1 MSIKREQKKFYKK
14 ITLGNKL
21 GQIIYIDFGFLFSGI
36 SWFFLACHVYFSTFS
51 FVKTAKT
58 GFDWERGTKNQKIGK
73 CGKSKSSSPLL
84 DEAITYSYQKVT
96 HKISSK
102 IEKKW

>member
-36 SWFFLACHVYFSTFS
+36 S
-51 FVKTAKT
+51 
-58 GFDWERGTKNQKIGK
+58 
-73 CGKSKSSSPLL
+73 
-84 DEAITYSYQKVT
+84 
-96 HKISSK
+96 
-102 IEKKW
+102 